1 MRIMRPEP
9 IKLLL
14 GLTILWSLSGNLFS
28 QDLKYA
34 FIDMEHIFQNYY
46 KTVKADETI
55 KKQTDIFKEY
65 AVNLEKERETIQ
77 EEFNSL
83 RDISQNIAL
92 SEEVREEKRNEAQTK
107 FMLLQEKD
115 KEIQEYQ
122 KDKRL
127 SLRKQYE
134 SQRNKLVKEIRD
146 FIVVIAE
153 KEEYDLVID
162 SSGNT
167 LNGVPTFIYYR
178 PEKEI
183 TDMIL
188 TMINKGHEDELNP
201 VIEEEEEEEKEEEE
215 E

>member
-1 MRIMRPEP
+1 MRIMKSKP
-9 IKLLL
+9 IKLLIL
-14 GLTILWSLSGNLFS
+14 GLTFLLAFPANLFS

-122 KDKRL
+122 KDKRT
-127 SLRKQYE
+127 SLRNQYE

-146 FIVVIAE
+146 FIRVIAE
-153 KEEYDLVID
+153 KEGYDLVID

-167 LNGVPTFIYYR
+167 LNGVPTFVYYR
-178 PEKEI
+178 SEKEI
-183 TDMIL
+183 TEIIL
-188 TMINKGHEDELNP
+188 TMINKGHEDELKP
-201 VIEEEEEEEKEEEE
+201 VIDESQEEE
-215 E
+215 